1 MKWNDKKMTNE
12 KKQILLFQHFI
23 MWLFFFFLIYDTQR
37 SYRKFTVVNY
47 GSVLIILPFI
57 THFFSFPITL
67 LCVSGVQGE
76 GFVKDI

>member
-1 MKWNDKKMTNE
+1 MTNE

-23 MWLFFFFLIYDTQR
+23 MWLFFFLIYDTQR
-37 SYRKFTVVNY
+37 VYRKFTVFNY